1 MAHFSFTTAVKIQLH
16 MKKNFTLL
24 LLPLLLL
31 LSSFRLQPGS
41 IDDVIGALK
50 SGNTG
55 DLARFIDD
63 NAGMEL
69 SLPDKSNAY
78 SKSQAIQVLKD
89 FFSNNGVKTFEV
101 KHKGDNAG
109 AQFCIGTLQ
118 TRSGNFRTTVYMKN
132 KGGKQVVREIRFET
146 IG

>member
-1 MAHFSFTTAVKIQLH
+1 MKRIFT
-16 MKKNFTLL
+16 FL
-24 LLPLLLL
+24 LLPLLFT
-31 LSSFRLQPGS
+31 LSSFREQTGS

-55 DLARFIDD
+55 ELARFIDD
-63 NAGMEL
+63 NSGMEL
-69 SLPDKSNAY
+69 ELPDKSNAY

-118 TRSGNFRTTVYMKN
+118 TRSGNYRTTVYMKN
-132 KGGKQVVREIRFET
+132 KGGKQVIRGIKFET